1 MIYDDL
7 WFYDDLCLHDNLWF
21 YGNFGFRIWSMI
33 PWWFCDDSMMIY
45 DDLWTIVDLATRFFF
60 SSRFMGKM
68 KFSAFFNHGMEVRS
82 DSNTQPKSRETSH
95 HQMPHHHPWF
105 SQKFPKVPP
114 TFPWFSQPIII
125 SSLKGEVDGD
135 DMMVSLGAASN
146 IGGLTRK
153 SSLNAPSSL
162 NPK

>member
-1 MIYDDL
+1 MNNSGIS
-7 WFYDDLCLHDNLWF
+7 H
-21 YGNFGFRIWSMI
+21 
-33 PWWFCDDSMMIY
+33 P
-45 DDLWTIVDLATRFFF
+45 FF

-82 DSNTQPKSRETSH
+82 DSNTQPKLRETSH
-95 HQMPHHHPWF
+95 HQIPHHHPWF

-114 TFPWFSQPIII
+114 TVPWWPSQPIII

-146 IGGLTRK
+146 IGGFNQKEFAKNLHL
-153 SSLNAPSSL
+153 SLIPSSGATCRL
-162 NPK
+162 LSTPVGRWYQHGQQRVEQYFASFTRGFPLIFFVQV